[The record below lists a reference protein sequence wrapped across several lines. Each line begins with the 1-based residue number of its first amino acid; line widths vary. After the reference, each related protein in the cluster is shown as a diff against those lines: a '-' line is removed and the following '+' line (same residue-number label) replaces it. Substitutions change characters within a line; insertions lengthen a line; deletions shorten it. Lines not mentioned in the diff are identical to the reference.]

1 VAVDTVGLPAV
12 GLGCAALPALSSS
25 VAGTFTE
32 AVLKGGSRAA
42 AARTAPGAAPP
53 PPPPPPSLW
62 LADPFLSFWEEL
74 FGAVTVLLQVGV
86 AAGGAGGA
94 ARGCVGGGFF
104 GASFACMLRPSTGLV
119 APHSPHLRRPLTLLP
134 PPSGPLFAPSLI
146 ARTVHW
152 RGEPM
157 EPFRRLL
164 FFAGTPTL
172 PSFHSP
178 LGRPDAGPMAVALL
192 PPAPCTSTPAE
203 ALKLAFPAAVWWG
216 GGLILFGVCCG
227 S

>member
-1 VAVDTVGLPAV
+1 MAVYTVGLPAV
-12 GLGCAALPALSSS
+12 GLGCAALAALCSS
-25 VAGTFTE
+25 VAGAFTE
-32 AVLKGGSRAA
+32 AVLKGQRGAA
-42 AARTAPGAAPP
+42 AAGTAPGAAPP
-53 PPPPPPSLW
+53 PPPPSLW
-62 LADPFLSFWEEL
+62 LANTFLSFWGAL
-74 FGAVTVLLQVGV
+74 FGAVAVLLQVGV

-94 ARGCVGGGFF
+94 ARGCVGGGLF

-119 APHSPHLRRPLTLLP
+119 APHSPHRRRPLTLLP

-192 PPAPCTSTPAE
+192 PPAPCTSTHAE
-203 ALKLAFPAAVWWG
+203 ALKLTFPAAVWWG

>member
-1 VAVDTVGLPAV
+1 MAVDTVGLPAV
-12 GLGCAALPALSSS
+12 GLGCAALAALCSS

-32 AVLKGGSRAA
+32 AVLKGQRGAA
-42 AARTAPGAAPP
+42 AAGTAPGAAPP
-53 PPPPPPSLW
+53 PPPPSLW
-62 LADPFLSFWEEL
+62 LANTFLSFWGAL
-74 FGAVTVLLQVGV
+74 FGAVAVLLQVGV

-94 ARGCVGGGFF
+94 ARGCVGGGLF

-119 APHSPHLRRPLTLLP
+119 APHSPHRRRPLTLLP

-192 PPAPCTSTPAE
+192 PPAPCTSTHAE
-203 ALKLAFPAAVWWG
+203 ALKLTFPAAVWWG

>member
-1 VAVDTVGLPAV
+1 MAVDTVGLPAV

-94 ARGCVGGGFF
+94 ARVGGGLF
-104 GASFACMLRPSTGLV
+104 GASFACMPRPSTGLV

-157 EPFRRLL
+157 EPFRRPLF
-164 FFAGTPTL
+164 FFAGTCAL
-172 PSFHSP
+172 PSFRAHEQTRCRAHGCCSSP
-178 LGRPDAGPMAVALL
+178 
-192 PPAPCTSTPAE
+192 PCP
-203 ALKLAFPAAVWWG
+203 LHFDP
-216 GGLILFGVCCG
+216 C
-227 S
+227 

>member
-1 VAVDTVGLPAV
+1 MAVDTVGLPAV

-53 PPPPPPSLW
+53 PSLW

-94 ARGCVGGGFF
+94 ARVGGGLF
-104 GASFACMLRPSTGLV
+104 GASFACMPRPSTGLV
-119 APHSPHLRRPLTLLP
+119 APHSPHLRRPLILLP

-157 EPFRRLL
+157 EPFRRPLF
-164 FFAGTPTL
+164 FFAGTCAL

-178 LGRPDAGPMAVALL
+178 LGRPDAGPMAVDLL

>member
-1 VAVDTVGLPAV
+1 MAVDTVGLPAV

-94 ARGCVGGGFF
+94 ARGCVGGGLF

-119 APHSPHLRRPLTLLP
+119 APHSPHRRRPLTLLP

-164 FFAGTPTL
+164 FFAGTPTF
-172 PSFHSP
+172 PSFHAS

-192 PPAPCTSTPAE
+192 PPAPCTSTHAE
-203 ALKLAFPAAVWWG
+203 ALKLTFPAAVWWG